1 LLLAHTILI
10 LRFGIQGRGPF
21 FSALMLLAEGVA
33 CTISCYRAMRR
44 SGPVGRYFWRL
55 ITLSF
60 VIWTAAQLM
69 GTVSPPDSLGDM
81 LFEFAT
87 LPFGMTLFLE
97 PDNESLR
104 FDPLHWADLFQ
115 TLLLWVTLYVYFTPM
130 GMAPTLYGPLWS
142 RSVFCDG
149 MLMLLF
155 ILRGA
160 LTRSKTIRVLFLS
173 TSVYCM
179 VYAGVVGVG
188 SLPPLPTPGDWF
200 DLVWAF
206 TVIVAIMVAAVWNGK
221 EEVLKP
227 ESMTKSKHD
236 VFQQFFPLV
245 YPALIMAMLGH
256 FAHYYPVA
264 AATIGIGSFACFGCR
279 LLVTQSRLLKAK
291 QEAEAANRAK
301 SEFLA
306 NMSHEIRTP
315 MNGVVGMTELLLA
328 TDLSREQREY
338 AEMSRNSAQGLVNII
353 NDVLDFS
360 KIEAGYF
367 EINPVDF
374 HLREMLEQTMQPLQL
389 RGRLKG
395 LRVELEM
402 SHDLPDRIVG
412 DSTRLQQVM
421 INLVGNAIKFTEK
434 GQVIVRVS
442 VLQQDSGS
450 LHLAFAV
457 QDTGIG
463 VPTDKQ
469 TLIFRPFA
477 QADGTTTRRFGG
489 TGLGLS
495 ICARL
500 VEMMGGKIELES
512 TPDQGSCFHFQIA
525 VARAEP
531 DSATEKNLEIVSPR
545 TDISPSALHILLA
558 EDNPVNQKLAIRLI
572 QKRGHSVVAV
582 GNGREAIERVE
593 REHFDLV
600 LMDISMPEM
609 DGLETTAV
617 LRARYQGPQRVPIIA
632 MTAHSLIGDRDMCL
646 RAGMDGYVS
655 KPIKPEELFSVMDDV
670 WTHSQIQTSLKTT
683 QPEYR

>member
-1 LLLAHTILI
+1 
-10 LRFGIQGRGPF
+10 
-21 FSALMLLAEGVA
+21 
-33 CTISCYRAMRR
+33 
-44 SGPVGRYFWRL
+44 
-55 ITLSF
+55 
-60 VIWTAAQLM
+60 M

-402 SHDLPDRIVG
+402 SHDLPDRIVA

-463 VPTDKQ
+463 VPIDKQ

-531 DSATEKNLEIVSPR
+531 DSATEKNLESISPT

-670 WTHSQIQTSLKTT
+670 WAHSQIQTSLKTT

>member
-1 LLLAHTILI
+1 
-10 LRFGIQGRGPF
+10 
-21 FSALMLLAEGVA
+21 
-33 CTISCYRAMRR
+33 MRR

-245 YPALIMAMLGH
+245 YPASIMAMLGH

-264 AATIGIGSFACFGCR
+264 AATIGIGSLACFGCR

-463 VPTDKQ
+463 VPIDKQ